1 MNGYVRVGVLPE
13 EDVRPK
19 KLGGKEQ
26 TVFKVDIV
34 VPARILLVIVVLLFL
49 ASPCAVQQE
58 ETVVPHPGSSRNQR

>member
-34 VPARILLVIVVLLFL
+34 VPAGILLVVVLLFW
-49 ASPCAVQQE
+49 APPCAVQQ
-58 ETVVPHPGSSRNQR
+58 